1 ARRIR
6 HWASLR
12 RYATARSLRTRR
24 LEQNAARTA
33 RRRAAAHGARAMAGA
48 DGDVNGARVR
58 ARLIFA
64 LLGAALLVP
73 ASPARAVVLR
83 GHVWEATYIA
93 AYEPTFGAA
102 RVPYAGIMK
111 LKFNHG
117 IISGTYVSESVR
129 PDPLYGRT
137 IAVSGNV
144 SGGQI
149 LLNFSAFGGFSM

>member
-1 ARRIR
+1 
-6 HWASLR
+6 
-12 RYATARSLRTRR
+12 
-24 LEQNAARTA
+24 
-33 RRRAAAHGARAMAGA
+33 
-48 DGDVNGARVR
+48 VNGARVR

-149 LLNFSAFGGFSM
+149 LLNFSAFGGFSIRGTLADDGEISGTATFRGQFYTFLARVKSSP